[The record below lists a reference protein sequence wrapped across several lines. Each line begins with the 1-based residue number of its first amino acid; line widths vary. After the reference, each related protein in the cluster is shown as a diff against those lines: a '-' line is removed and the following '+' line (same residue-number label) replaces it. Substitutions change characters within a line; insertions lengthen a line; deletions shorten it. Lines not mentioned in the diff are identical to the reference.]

1 MPLLLAAFVATT
13 SCTPPTTSSDSL
25 PPLVVNPPPT
35 SLPPVATAPTTSAA
49 LATVPATAIATTSSV
64 YASWSEVV
72 AAEQTGVVRIRST
85 TCDGSR
91 AAAGSGFVVGAGLVV
106 TAAHVVDGFGSFV
119 VDRSADDPER
129 QPATLIGINIAEDVA
144 LLRIGEFTGYQFS
157 FDDVLPVAGADVG
170 LIGYSGGRV
179 PARPVRGTVN
189 HPDLAM
195 PPYGKAGQYHPA
207 HLIEHDLPSNGGDS
221 GAPLLDPVTGRV
233 VGINV
238 ASDSELQGVKF
249 GVYPAAAEALVAQ
262 SAASAP
268 IDQCVPTP
276 PPVVSTTV
284 PVTAAPTTGP
294 TTSGPTTTTAV
305 AGDLRYRVVTGDT
318 LFGIARAFN
327 TTFAAIQALNDP
339 ALIAIIR
346 EGDII
351 VLPAGARPLTPS
363 DVATSSYTVLPG
375 DTIIGIARATSTT
388 PAELLAINGKL
399 QTPDVLKA
407 GQVLLIPRRG

>member
-1 MPLLLAAFVATT
+1 
-13 SCTPPTTSSDSL
+13 
-25 PPLVVNPPPT
+25 
-35 SLPPVATAPTTSAA
+35 
-49 LATVPATAIATTSSV
+49 V

-85 TCDGSR
+85 SCDGSR
-91 AAAGSGFVVGAGLVV
+91 AAAGSGFVVGAGLVA

-119 VDRSADDPER
+119 VDRAADDPER
-129 QPATLIGINIAEDVA
+129 QPATLIGINVAEDVA

-157 FDDVLPVAGADVG
+157 FEDVLPVAGADVG

-195 PPYGKAGQYHPA
+195 SPYGKAGQYHPT

-249 GVYPAAAEALVAQ
+249 GVYPAAAEALVAE
-262 SAASAP
+262 SAASTP

-276 PPVVSTTV
+276 PPVAPTTV

-375 DTIIGIARATSTT
+375 DTIIGIARAASTT